1 MLRQAHRRKYLL
13 AFAMLAACSIFVLST
28 PLLRAQAPASTFL
41 SFDAPGA
48 GTSDGQGTF
57 PVAINRSGLIVGN
70 FTDSSRVQHGF
81 MRAPDGTFTT
91 FDPPGSTGTYVMAVN
106 SKGLVVGW
114 YETPTSTFGFLRYR
128 NGTFATL
135 NAFQGTSYTVPVAM
149 NDIGEIAG
157 DVGFAANVTRGFL
170 SSPTESFKMFRVPDG
185 GSWVGV
191 AALNSS
197 GVIAGAYPDV
207 FKQTTRRGF
216 LRDNAGNFT
225 GFDATDTA
233 LDTAATTIN
242 ASGQVAGWYIDASDE
257 AFPFLRDADGTIT
270 LFTVGG
276 AQGVATSINDLGVI
290 VGYGYTDTSGN
301 AFVRD
306 AAGNVTVLTPPF
318 SNVGST
324 AAGINLSGRIVGT
337 YYDSAYV
344 AHGWLMTP

>member
-1 MLRQAHRRKYLL
+1 MLRQAHRRMYLF
-13 AFAMLAACSIFVLST
+13 AFVTLAACSICGLST
-28 PLLRAQAPASTFL
+28 QRAHAQTFL

-70 FTDSSRVQHGF
+70 FVDASGAQHGF
-81 MRAPDGTFTT
+81 MRATDGTFTT
-91 FDPPGSTGTYVMAVN
+91 FDPPGSTGTYVTTVN

-114 YETPTSTFGFLRYR
+114 YETSTSTFGFLRYL
-128 NGTFATL
+128 NGTFVTL
-135 NAFQGTSYTVPVAM
+135 NAFQGTSYTLPVAM

-207 FKQTTRRGF
+207 FKQSTRRGF

-225 GFDATDTA
+225 GFDATDGA

-242 ASGQVAGWYIDASDE
+242 TSGQVAGWYVDASDE
-257 AFPFLRDADGTIT
+257 EFPFLRDADGAIT
-270 LFTVGG
+270 LFTVAGS
-276 AQGVATSINDLGVI
+276 QGVATSINDLGVV
-290 VGYGYTDTSGN
+290 VGYAYSNNSEN
-301 AFVRD
+301 AFERD
-306 AAGNVTVLTPPF
+306 AAGNVTALTLPF
-318 SNVGST
+318 NSLGST
-324 AAGINLSGRIVGT
+324 AASINSSGRVVGI

-344 AHGWLMTP
+344 VHGWLMTP